1 MNIKATFFPFQQA
14 VMVPILKNE
23 WDSSEM
29 PEPPSL
35 RKNVKW
41 GQETQNKD
49 KY

>member
-1 MNIKATFFPFQQA
+1 MNIKLSAFPFQQA
-14 VMVPILKNE
+14 VMVPILKNQ

-35 RKNVKW
+35 RKNVNW
-41 GQETQNKD
+41 DQERQNKD